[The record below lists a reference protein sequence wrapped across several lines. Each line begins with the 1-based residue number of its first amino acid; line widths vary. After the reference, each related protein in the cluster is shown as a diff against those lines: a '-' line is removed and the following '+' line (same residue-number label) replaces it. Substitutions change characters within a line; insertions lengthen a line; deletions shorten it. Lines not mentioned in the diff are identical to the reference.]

1 MNTAPQI
8 YQFEGRTVRVVSIA
22 GEPWFVATDLAKAL
36 GYSHTPHM
44 RRALQE
50 DEKGVHIMDP
60 LYTGNTPA
68 GGNQEMN
75 VISESGMYAAIFKSR
90 KVEAE
95 RFRKWVTSE
104 VLPSIRKT
112 GKYEL
117 AGYTPP
123 VPTEISCDIDVP
135 SVSVALNMIREA
147 RRLFGNGHARE
158 VWMRLGLPE
167 PIAEAAATIEQDAV
181 LPIVKAYIAD
191 KERVTLT
198 DVVHAI
204 GLDPDSL
211 PDRRRVTEALKFC
224 GRTNRVHRVAGHNTR
239 VWVRLSTVE
248 G

>member
-1 MNTAPQI
+1 MNTAMQI
-8 YQFEGRTVRVVSIA
+8 YQFEDTPVRVVLIDGS
-22 GEPWFVATDLAKAL
+22 PWFVAADLARSL
-36 GYSHTPHM
+36 GYTRQQDMVRNLHD
-44 RRALQE
+44 
-50 DEKGVHIMDP
+50 DERGVHIVHP
-60 LYTGNTPA
+60 LYTDNTPSGA
-68 GGNQEMN
+68 GQEMN
-75 VISESGMYAAIFKSR
+75 VVSESGMYAAIFKSR

-198 DVVHAI
+198 EVVQSI